1 MKKIFNAAKDDID
14 ECARMYIIMK
24 ESILKI
30 NQQALSIS
38 AKMKEMM
45 EMTDTAEFEKLL
57 TIAKVEGNKVA
68 DNMSAL
74 VNPKKGSMQMLN
86 LAKK

>member
-1 MKKIFNAAKDDID
+1 MRPHVYYNEGIHPENQSAGAIYLCKDEREDGD
-14 ECARMYIIMK
+14 DGHRRVR
-24 ESILKI
+24 
-30 NQQALSIS
+30 
-38 AKMKEMM
+38 
-45 EMTDTAEFEKLL
+45 KLL